1 MNFVKKVVVVVGG
14 RYHYRLPRPAPNNR
28 PVVRS
33 PSMMPSQRRLDA
45 VARHVLGGGTTLTPH
60 RAASGEAFAVVEESY
75 EDSLGRSVRVM
86 QLRNNSSG
94 ELAEVLL
101 NTPGGQNRSTGS
113 GSVGGLLLRT
123 ARGELREVLPH
134 RQPYVGGLM
143 APFANRIRHGSYS
156 FGGQQHQL
164 TKNWS
169 EAETRM
175 TTNGEHAI
183 HGLLPTE
190 LDLVSWQSTEASAQ
204 LTLAAS
210 FDGSDPGY
218 PFTINVAFTYTLDAS
233 GFSIGVSA
241 TNASEAGEAAP
252 FMVGWVSP
260 ATVWPRHLTQNNA
273 AA

>member
-1 MNFVKKVVVVVGG
+1 M
-14 RYHYRLPRPAPNNR
+14 
-28 PVVRS
+28 
-33 PSMMPSQRRLDA
+33 
-45 VARHVLGGGTTLTPH
+45 
-60 RAASGEAFAVVEESY
+60 
-75 EDSLGRSVRVM
+75 
-86 QLRNNSSG
+86 
-94 ELAEVLL
+94 
-101 NTPGGQNRSTGS
+101 
-113 GSVGGLLLRT
+113 
-123 ARGELREVLPH
+123 LPH
-134 RQPYVGGLM
+134 RQPFVGGLM

-190 LDLVSWQSTEASAQ
+190 LDLVSWRSTEASAQ

-218 PFTINVAFTYTLDAS
+218 PFTVDVAFTYTLDAS